1 MPGEIA
7 LKFVG
12 PPRQLCYALAEE
24 GHNARLV
31 PQKIYLLSP
40 DLANSLLR
48 SSAHWVEIQGGIRE
62 QDGELVE
69 HDIEPP
75 LRDQGNAAFGSGS
88 YSFHGNQTDPAV
100 ANA

>member
-12 PPRQLCYALAEE
+12 PPQQICYALAQE

-40 DLANSLLR
+40 DLAESLLR
-48 SSAHWVEIQGGIRE
+48 SSRHWVEIQGGIKE
-62 QDGELVE
+62 QNGELVE
-69 HDIEPP
+69 YDRTPE
-75 LRDQGNAAFGSGS
+75 LRDQGNTASATSSF
-88 YSFHGNQTDPAV
+88 SFHGTNPPTS
-100 ANA
+100 